1 MVESDGIEASPISV
15 ETQFDEA
22 KSARFLGEHDGE
34 DESPTSQN
42 HVVVLPEATLV
53 AKLMRRLSSKVSP
66 TSNESPLVGTDR
78 LCVGS

>member
-1 MVESDGIEASPISV
+1 MESKHP
-15 ETQFDEA
+15 QFLSRLNSM
-22 KSARFLGEHDGE
+22 KQNQLGSSIREHDGE

-66 TSNESPLVGTDR
+66 TSNESPFVGTDR